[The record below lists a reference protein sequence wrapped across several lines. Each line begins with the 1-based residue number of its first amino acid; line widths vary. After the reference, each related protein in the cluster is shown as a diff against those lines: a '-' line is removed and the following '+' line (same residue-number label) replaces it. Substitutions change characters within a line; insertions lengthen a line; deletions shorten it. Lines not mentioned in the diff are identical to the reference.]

1 MHENPSMSSPALL
14 AQAHGEP
21 SSTIPS
27 AQGQKGAQQLQ
38 RHSGKT
44 DLKARMAVAAPQKTH
59 STVSRWLLH
68 PPAHTRR
75 HTTERQLKTVPC
87 QHFYHNTYIFIC
99 RRYNFQPENNPILTH
114 SQHRSILLHLS
125 WRGWSLLTP
134 LHMHNTIPA
143 PLLSDFPR
151 DKK

>member
-1 MHENPSMSSPALL
+1 MSSPALL
-14 AQAHGEP
+14 AQPHREP

-27 AQGQKGAQQLQ
+27 ALTHCTRAKGAQQLQ

-44 DLKARMAVAAPQKTH
+44 DLKARMAVAVPQKTH
-59 STVSRWLLH
+59 STVRWWLLQ
-68 PPAHTRR
+68 PAHTRR
-75 HTTERQLKTVPC
+75 HTMERQLKTVPC

-114 SQHRSILLHLS
+114 SQHRSILLQLS